1 MIRYHSR
8 SLISSIGGI
17 ILKSSIQFRFYRL
30 LVLLCLPCL
39 IIILFLLCEQR
50 QQALTQQSQ
59 QALHYAKQVAAI
71 QQVELADTE
80 QVLQQLSTRIDHLTV
95 EHGKCPPLLYH
106 AMLLSPN
113 LANLGIVDAQG
124 NVLCTTHQADQREI
138 NIADRGYFKTAMR
151 TAQFSIGEYQID
163 RSMQRA
169 TVNFALP
176 IYDDQ
181 QQFLFMLVAVKGL
194 THWSQTL
201 AKLPLPVGT
210 RVMIADAKAQII
222 AQYPAANAEL
232 GRAVSS
238 SWPSNL
244 GTQATLLNTPEGNR
258 LVYVK
263 QSLNN
268 SNRALQIY
276 FSFDFESQLSSIDK
290 RFALFLGIFLALV
303 SILFWQTHWQL
314 KQQLLKPLGALK
326 HAIAQLESGKQDRR
340 FNATKVPSEFEHI
353 AERFAHMAQT
363 RLAAED
369 NANHRLAV
377 VKALI
382 NALPDSYVRLD
393 QQAQILSRYGDYTDK
408 AQTLRELL
416 PEHIYKRIRAELA
429 LLNDKTYVQL
439 EFSPTSNQV
448 VECRLCAIESH
459 PQALLIFRD
468 ISQRKHQEEAL
479 NLAALVYN
487 NSSEC
492 MIITD
497 ANGFILDV
505 NLAFTRVTGY
515 SRSEVLGKS
524 TAMLGS
530 GQHDRSFY
538 ELMWQQLNEHG
549 RWQGEIVN
557 RKKNGEL
564 YTEWLTID
572 SVYDSNREIYRR
584 VAIFTDITEVKR
596 KDALIWKQA
605 HFDELTDLHN
615 RVGLKK
621 HLKKQVAS
629 GQQQTAVLLLDLDNF
644 KDIND
649 TLGHYYGD
657 LLLKLVAQRL
667 KSMAPHA
674 FLSRIG
680 GDEFVFVLEDDEH
693 KAKCKALAAQI
704 QSAFKQPFEI
714 QDEQCHITASMG
726 IATAPTDGNGAEALL
741 KAADQAMYRAKQ
753 QGRNGYVIFDD
764 ALRKVAESRM
774 HMLKGIR
781 TALHNNQFEM
791 HYQPIV
797 SLDDNRVAKAE
808 ALIRWRHPEQGM
820 VSPAEFIPLAEET
833 QLIHH
838 IGDLAFSQSID
849 TLTQLQHLG
858 HTTQISINVSPVQF
872 AAKNCTLAS
881 WSDKLTTLAIPPE
894 HVVLEVTEGMMMHN
908 DSRTKQRVERLKQQ
922 GFQFALD
929 DFGTGYSSLAYL
941 KQLDC
946 HFVKIDKRFVDGI
959 ATNADDL
966 TLCET
971 IILMAHRLGLK
982 VIAEG
987 VETATQHQLLKQAG
1001 CDFGQG
1007 YYYSKPL
1014 PQREF
1019 LTLMTEKSHIAVA

>member
-1 MIRYHSR
+1 M
-8 SLISSIGGI
+8 
-17 ILKSSIQFRFYRL
+17 KFRFYRL

-80 QVLQQLSTRIDHLTV
+80 LVLQQLSTRIDHLKV
-95 EHGKCPPLLYH
+95 DNGNCPALLYH

-113 LANLGIVDAQG
+113 LANLGIVNAQG
-124 NVLCTTHQADQREI
+124 DVLCTTHQTGQGAI
-138 NIADRGYFKTAMR
+138 NIADRGYFKAAMR
-151 TAQFSIGEYQID
+151 TAKFSVGEYQID

-176 IYDDQ
+176 IYDQQ

-210 RVMIADAKAQII
+210 RVMIADAKDQII
-222 AQYPAANAEL
+222 AQYPASKAEL
-232 GRAVSS
+232 GRAVSTA
-238 SWPSNL
+238 WPRNL
-244 GTQATLLNTPEGNR
+244 QQQATLLKTPQGNR

-263 QSLNN
+263 QPLDS
-268 SNRALQIY
+268 SGRALQIY
-276 FSFDFESQLSSIDK
+276 FSFDFESQLSKIDN
-290 RFALFLGIFLALV
+290 RFAIFLGIFFSVVAL
-303 SILFWQTHWQL
+303 LFWQTHWQL
-314 KQQLLKPLGALK
+314 KQQLLKPLRTLT
-326 HAIAQLESGKQDRR
+326 HAIAKLESGKQDSD
-340 FNATKVPSEFEHI
+340 FEATKVPSEFEHI
-353 AERFAHMAQT
+353 AERFAHMART

-377 VKALI
+377 VRALI

-393 QQAQILSRYGDYTDK
+393 QHAQILSRYGAYTDG
-408 AQTLRELL
+408 AHTLEALL
-416 PEHIYKRIRAELA
+416 PEHIYKRICAELA
-429 LLNDKTYVQL
+429 MLNDDTYVQL
-439 EFSPTSNQV
+439 EFSPTANQV

-497 ANGFILDV
+497 ANGFILDA
-505 NLAFTRVTGY
+505 NLAFTKVTGY
-515 SRSEVLGKS
+515 TRAEVLGKS
-524 TAMLGS
+524 TSILSS
-530 GQHDRSFY
+530 GQHDHSFY
-538 ELMWQQLNEHG
+538 KLMWKQLNEHG

-572 SVYDSNREIYRR
+572 SVYDKNREIYRR
-584 VAIFTDITEVKR
+584 VAIFTDITEIKR
-596 KDALIWKQA
+596 KDALIWRQA

-621 HLKKQVAS
+621 HLKKQVNS
-629 GQQQTAVLLLDLDNF
+629 SKRRTAVLLLDLDNF

-657 LLLKLVAQRL
+657 LLLKSVAERL
-667 KSMAPHA
+667 KKISPQA

-680 GDEFVFVLEDDEH
+680 GDEFVFVLPDDKDKTE
-693 KAKCKALAAQI
+693 CKALAAQI
-704 QSAFKQPFEI
+704 QSALKQPFEI
-714 QDEQCHITASMG
+714 QDEQCHITASIG
-726 IATAPTDGNGAEALL
+726 IAATPNDGNGAESLL

-764 ALRKVAESRM
+764 TLRKVAESRM
-774 HMLKGIR
+774 QMLKGIR
-781 TALHNNQFEM
+781 TALNRSQFEM

-797 SLDDNRVAKAE
+797 SLHDNHIVKAE

-833 QLIHH
+833 QLIHN
-838 IGDLAFSQSID
+838 IGDFAFTQSLD

-858 HTTQISINVSPVQF
+858 HDTQISINVSPVQF

-881 WSDKLTTLAIPPE
+881 WHDKLTTLNIAAKQ
-894 HVVLEVTEGMMMHN
+894 VVLEVTEGMMLHN
-908 DSRTKQRVERLKQQ
+908 DSRTKQRVERLKQH

-941 KQLDC
+941 QQLDC
-946 HFVKIDKRFVDGI
+946 HFVKIDKRFVDSI
-959 ATNADDL
+959 ATNEDDL

-971 IILMAHRLGLK
+971 IILMAHRLGLR

-1014 PQREF
+1014 PQNEF
-1019 LTLMTEKSHIAVA
+1019 LALMTEKSHIAVA

>member
-1 MIRYHSR
+1 M
-8 SLISSIGGI
+8 
-17 ILKSSIQFRFYRL
+17 
-30 LVLLCLPCL
+30 PCL

-80 QVLQQLSTRIDHLTV
+80 LVLQQLSTRIDHLTV
-95 EHGKCPPLLYH
+95 DDGNCPPLLYH
-106 AMLLSPN
+106 AMLLSPH

-124 NVLCTTHQADQREI
+124 NVLCTTHQAGQGAI
-138 NIADRGYFKTAMR
+138 NIADRGYFQAAMR
-151 TAQFSIGEYQID
+151 TAKFSVGDYQID

-176 IYDDQ
+176 IYNEQ

-210 RVMIADAKAQII
+210 RVMIADAKEQII
-222 AQYPAANAEL
+222 AEYPASKSEL
-232 GRAVSS
+232 GRVVNST
-238 SWPSNL
+238 WPSGL
-244 GTQATLLNTPEGNR
+244 TEQATLMKTPQGNR

-263 QSLNN
+263 QPLNN
-268 SNRALQIY
+268 SNGALQIY
-276 FSFDFESQLSSIDK
+276 FSFDFESQLSTIDQ
-290 RFALFLGIFLALV
+290 RFILFLGVFFSMV
-303 SILFWQTHWQL
+303 FVLFWQTHWQL
-314 KQQLLKPLGALK
+314 KQQLLKPLGTLRR
-326 HAIAQLESGKQDRR
+326 AITKLESGKQDSTLD
-340 FNATKVPSEFEHI
+340 AAKVPSEFEHI

-377 VKALI
+377 VRALV

-393 QQAQILSRYGDYTDK
+393 KHAQILSRYGEYTNNSL
-408 AQTLRELL
+408 TLRELL

-439 EFSPTSNQV
+439 EFSPSSNKV
-448 VECRLCAIESH
+448 IECRLCALESH

-505 NLAFTRVTGY
+505 NLAFTKVTGY
-515 SRSEVLGKS
+515 SQAEVLGKS
-524 TAMLGS
+524 TSMLSS

-538 ELMWQQLNEHG
+538 QLMWRQLNEHG

-572 SVYDSNREIYRR
+572 SVYDKNREIYRR
-584 VAIFTDITEVKR
+584 VAIFTDITEIKR

-621 HLKKQVAS
+621 HLKKQVANS
-629 GQQQTAVLLLDLDNF
+629 QQHTAVLLLDLDNF

-657 LLLKLVAQRL
+657 LLLKAVAQRL
-667 KSMAPHA
+667 KTVAPHS

-680 GDEFVFVLEDDEH
+680 GDEFVFVLPNDEH
-693 KAKCKALAAQI
+693 KTQCKALATQI
-704 QSAFKQPFEI
+704 QSTLKQAFEI
-714 QDEQCHITASMG
+714 QDEQCHITASIG
-726 IATAPTDGNGAEALL
+726 IAIAPHDGSGAESLL

-764 ALRKVAESRM
+764 TLRKVAESRM

-781 TALHNNQFEM
+781 TALQQNQFEM

-797 SLDDNRVAKAE
+797 AMTNNQVVKAE

-820 VSPAEFIPLAEET
+820 ISPAEFIPLAEET
-833 QLIHH
+833 QLIHN
-838 IGDLAFSQSID
+838 IGDFAFAQSVD
-849 TLTQLQHLG
+849 TLSQLKHLG
-858 HTTQISINVSPVQF
+858 HDTQISINVSPVQF
-872 AAKNCTLAS
+872 AAKNCTLAT
-881 WSDKLTTLAIPPE
+881 WRDKLTTLKLPTTQ
-894 HVVLEVTEGMMMHN
+894 VVLEVTEGMMMHN

-1014 PQREF
+1014 PQSEF
-1019 LTLMTEKSHIAVA
+1019 LVLMTEKSHIAVA